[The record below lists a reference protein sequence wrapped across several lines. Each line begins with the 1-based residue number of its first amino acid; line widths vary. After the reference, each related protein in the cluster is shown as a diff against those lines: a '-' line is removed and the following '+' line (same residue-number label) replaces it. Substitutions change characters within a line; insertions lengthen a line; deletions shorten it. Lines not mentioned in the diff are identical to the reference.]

1 MNRHLPRRAARV
13 LISALLACS
22 SLAFAADEPAASTGD
37 QILTLDDVLHRAL
50 ANNFD
55 VQIQRFAVDNAGE
68 QLEVAKAAFD
78 PALRLTSRRAESFQ
92 AAATS
97 SLDGAPGPSS
107 TTFDTRAGANMQIST
122 GATVDLSTQLTRSG
136 TNSTFSLLNPAY
148 SSDVALSVT
157 QPLLKGAGSKV
168 VLASIQ
174 RNKLGIDRANL
185 DYRGQVM
192 NVLHDTEIA
201 YYQLVYSREQLNARR
216 LSLEAAQKL
225 LDENQAKRDAG
236 VVTDLDV
243 LTAEVGVANQKI
255 NVTLAEKNVHDSED
269 QLRALIGQF
278 DLDVPL
284 GEASFSATPTRSLDS
299 NQTFELAKKSQPE
312 YLSELA
318 LIEQLKV
325 DLSTTRNATMPQ
337 VDLSGAVGINAD
349 ESTWGESLDRLPKA
363 DSYNWQVG
371 VSVTYPWGGH
381 ADKARFRTAR
391 NNLNREEVRLKQIEQ
406 NILVQARSA
415 VRLVKS
421 GIETVQASKLAVQ
434 LSEQQY
440 ELEKARF
447 DAGLSTSRR
456 VLDAQSDLDQ
466 ARLTDLDNKVTLQRA
481 IADLNR
487 LEGRTAEVHGIEL
500 VSAQDAKR

>member
-1 MNRHLPRRAARV
+1 LN
-13 LISALLACS
+13 
-22 SLAFAADEPAASTGD
+22 T
-37 QILTLDDVLHRAL
+37 
-50 ANNFD
+50 
-55 VQIQRFAVDNAGE
+55 
-68 QLEVAKAAFD
+68 
-78 PALRLTSRRAESFQ
+78 RRAESVQ

-107 TTFDTRAGANMQIST
+107 STFDTRAGANMQISS
-122 GATVDLSTQLTRSG
+122 GATIDLSTQLTRSG
-136 TNSTFSLLNPAY
+136 SNSTFSLLNPAY
-148 SSDVALSVT
+148 SSDLTLSVT

-168 VLASIQ
+168 TLAGIQ
-174 RNKLGIDRANL
+174 RSRLGIDRANL

-201 YYQLVYSREQLNARR
+201 YYQLVYSREQLTARR

-225 LDENQAKRDAG
+225 LDENKAKRDAG

-255 NVTLAEKNVHDSED
+255 FVTLAQKNVHDSED

-284 GEASFSATPTRSLDS
+284 GAASFAATPTRSLDS
-299 NQTFELAKKSQPE
+299 TETFALAKQSQPE

-325 DLSTTRNATMPQ
+325 DLSSTRNATLPQ
-337 VDLSGAVGINAD
+337 VDLSGAVGVNAD
-349 ESTWGESLDRLPKA
+349 EASWGDSIDRLPKG
-363 DSYNWQVG
+363 DSYAWQVNLA
-371 VSVTYPWGGH
+371 VTYPWGGH
-381 ADKARFRTAR
+381 ADNARFRTAR
-391 NNLNREEVRLKQIEQ
+391 NNLSREMMRLKQIEQ
-406 NILVQARSA
+406 DILVQARSA

-421 GIETVQASKLAVQ
+421 GIETVEASKLAVQ

-487 LEGRTAEVHGIEL
+487 LEGRTAEVNGIEI
-500 VSAQDAKR
+500 VTAQDVQR